1 VKAGLTAA
9 GKLVAEARAG
19 ARQTIERSRAV
30 DFRASLTTPIARLPI
45 RVRLAG
51 TSAALTLL
59 ILCMFAAA
67 IGTLTTRR
75 IRADFTNS
83 LSTAADSL
91 RGQLSF
97 QAGVNG
103 PELAPGLRSFL
114 DNFAAPDH
122 AVIRIVS
129 VQSGQLIAKT
139 TNAPSLGQP
148 MSEDP
153 SGFVSSTGSYLVS
166 TLYVPLALVQANTS
180 VNLPGGAVWVQY
192 ARPISDLDKT
202 IGRVQLFLLVGVL
215 GGAGLAF
222 AAGSWTAR
230 RAMAPIAALT
240 AAAREVELTRDPNRS
255 IPASQ
260 SEDEVAELGRTLA
273 GMLHALSDARTETE
287 AMLER
292 QRAFVAD
299 ASHELRTPLTSVLA
313 NLELLSETLK
323 GDEGA
328 AARSALR
335 SSQRM
340 RRLVADLLLLARA
353 DVARERADRPLDLAD
368 VVVEAAGELGPVSR
382 GHHLEID
389 PVAAP
394 IIGARDDILRVVLN
408 LIENALRHTPPGTQ
422 ITVSTRPLP
431 DGGAV
436 LTVTDTGPGIPP
448 ELAPRLF
455 ERFVRGRGDRGGSFG
470 LGLAIVAAV
479 ASAHDGTV
487 SVERGPAGG
496 ARFVVAFGPGSP
508 AGGSAARGVGG
519 ANPPPVTA

>member
-1 VKAGLTAA
+1 ML
-9 GKLVAEARAG
+9 AEAG
-19 ARQTIERSRAV
+19 TTARQKGGPPRWV
-30 DFRASLTTPIARLPI
+30 NFRESLTTPIARLPI

-91 RGQLSF
+91 RGELSF
-97 QAGVNG
+97 QAGING
-103 PELAPGLRSFL
+103 PELAPGLNL

-122 AVIRIVS
+122 AVIRIIS
-129 VQSGQLIAKT
+129 VQTGQVIAKT
-139 TNAPSLGQP
+139 TDAPAFGIPLSV
-148 MSEDP
+148 DP
-153 SGFVSSTGSYLVS
+153 NGVVSSTGSYLVS
-166 TLYVPLALVQANTS
+166 TLYVPLALVQTNTNL
-180 VNLPGGAVWVQY
+180 NLPGGAIWVQY

-260 SEDEVAELGRTLA
+260 SEDEVAELGRTLE

-368 VVVEAAGELGPVSR
+368 VVVEAAGELGPVSQ

-389 PVAAP
+389 PVSAP

-408 LIENALRHTPPGTQ
+408 LIENALRHTPAGTQ
-422 ITVSTRPLP
+422 INVSTRPVP

-436 LTVTDTGPGIPP
+436 LTVTDNGPGIPP

-470 LGLAIVAAV
+470 LGLAIVSAV

-487 SVERGPAGG
+487 SVERGPGGG
-496 ARFVVAFGPGSP
+496 ARFVVAFGPGSLTQ
-508 AGGSAARGVGG
+508 GSAGSAGGVGG
-519 ANPPPVTA
+519 ATAPPVTV